1 MKFWKSR
8 GRQSSEAA
16 VENVME
22 EWEQRGP
29 QAGGW
34 DLSPGARAN
43 ATVVARWFAW
53 AVICAGPILGL
64 LAWMSAAAAVDAVP
78 QAQPR
83 VQHAE
88 ADGTGP
94 SGFAELF
101 VSAFVAAGEGDQDQ
115 LAAYYPSAGQL
126 QLDGKPGRQ
135 TTTQTTAVRVRQ
147 TAPGAWS
154 VIVAARLEPTS
165 QPKDTGDKD
174 AAEAEAQSGALRYFQ
189 VPVLVSEGSVS
200 SGAEGYVAATLP
212 AEVAAP
218 GGQSHQPQLGYGP
231 ERAAVP
237 GDTRAQTA
245 QEFLGAYLTGSGE
258 LDRYLAPGLHM
269 EPVSPAPY
277 RKVSVE
283 SLAVAGEESADS
295 PATGVPADGTRQ
307 RLLVQIRATGTDRV
321 GVPLSYALTLTA
333 RAGRWEI
340 AALDATP
347 ATAHHT
353 PPTAPAT

>member
-1 MKFWKSR
+1 MR
-8 GRQSSEAA
+8 LRARRRAAGSS
-16 VENVME
+16 VVE
-22 EWEQRGP
+22 EWEERGP
-29 QAGGW
+29 EAGGW

-43 ATVVARWFAW
+43 ATVLARWFAW

-78 QAQPR
+78 PPQPR
-83 VQHAE
+83 AQHAE

-101 VSAFVAAGEGDQDQ
+101 VAAFVAAGEGDQDQ
-115 LAAYYPSAGQL
+115 LAPYYPSAGQL

-135 TTTQTTAVRVRQ
+135 RASQTTAVRVRQ

-154 VIVAARLEPTS
+154 VTVAAHIEPTG
-165 QPKDTGDKD
+165 QPRDAEDKD
-174 AAEAEAQSGALRYFQ
+174 VAEAPSGALRYFQ
-189 VPVLVSEGSVS
+189 VPVLASTGSGT

-231 ERAAVP
+231 ERAAAP
-237 GDTRAQTA
+237 GDTRAETA
-245 QEFLGAYLTGSGE
+245 GEFLGAYLTGSGE

-269 EPVSPAPY
+269 EAVSPAPY
-277 RKVSVE
+277 RKVEVE
-283 SLAVAGEESADS
+283 SLAVAGEESAGS
-295 PATGVPADGTRQ
+295 SATGVPADGTRQ

-347 ATAHHT
+347 ATVHRT
-353 PPTAPAT
+353 PPTAPTGPAT

>member
-1 MKFWKSR
+1 MKLWKSR
-8 GRQSSEAA
+8 EQRAEAS
-16 VENVME
+16 VENVVE
-22 EWEQRGP
+22 EWEERGP

-78 QAQPR
+78 QPQPR

-88 ADGTGP
+88 ADEAGP

-101 VSAFVAAGEGDQDQ
+101 VAAFVAAGEDDQDQ
-115 LAAYYPSAGQL
+115 LAPYYPSAGQL
-126 QLDGKPGRQ
+126 RLDGKPGRQ
-135 TTTQTTAVRVRQ
+135 RATQTTAVRVRQ

-154 VIVAARLEPTS
+154 VTVAARIEPTG
-165 QPKDTGDKD
+165 QPKD
-174 AAEAEAQSGALRYFQ
+174 AAEAPSDALRYFQ
-189 VPVLVSEGSVS
+189 VPVLASTGSGT

-218 GGQSHQPQLGYGP
+218 GSQSHQPQLGYGP

-237 GDTRAQTA
+237 DDTRAETA
-245 QEFLGAYLTGSGE
+245 GEFLGAYLTGSGE

-277 RKVSVE
+277 RKVEVE
-283 SLAVAGEESADS
+283 SLAVAGEESADG

-307 RLLVQIRATGTDRV
+307 RLLVQIRATGADRV
-321 GVPLSYALTLTA
+321 QVPLSYALTLTA

-347 ATAHHT
+347 ATAHRT
-353 PPTAPAT
+353 PPTAPTGPAT